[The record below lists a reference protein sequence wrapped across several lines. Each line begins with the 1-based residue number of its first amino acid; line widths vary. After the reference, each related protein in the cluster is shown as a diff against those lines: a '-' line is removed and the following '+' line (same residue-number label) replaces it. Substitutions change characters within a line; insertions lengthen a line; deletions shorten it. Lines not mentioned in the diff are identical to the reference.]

1 MNYTLYLTQASDDR
15 STVYSYA
22 LHNYEGP
29 QASGVFVASG
39 RRRQDT
45 SYCGHIALQRAL
57 RAAAKTEGVISLK
70 VIVDHPLMQPI
81 MFETMGIDE
90 QKYPGLCQ
98 TTNRLLKRFASHELA
113 ASEFVSD
120 DAAWQE
126 VAVLDEALDVLEQN
140 RTIKGRW
147 RTIRDRFFNAYK
159 IIR

>member
-15 STVYSYA
+15 TTVYSYA

-29 QASGVFVASG
+29 QMSGVFVATG
-39 RRRQDT
+39 KRRQDT

-57 RAAAKTEGVISLK
+57 KAAKTEGVISLK

-81 MFETMGIDE
+81 LFETMGINE
-90 QKYPGLCQ
+90 QKYPDLCR

-113 ASEFVSD
+113 ASEFFSD

-126 VAVLDEALDVLEQN
+126 VAVLDEALDALEQN

-147 RTIRDRFFNAYK
+147 RMIRDRFFNTHK
-159 IIR
+159 TIR

>member
-1 MNYTLYLTQASDDR
+1 M
-15 STVYSYA
+15 
-22 LHNYEGP
+22 
-29 QASGVFVASG
+29 
-39 RRRQDT
+39 
-45 SYCGHIALQRAL
+45 

-70 VIVDHPLMQPI
+70 VVVDHPLMQPI

-98 TTNRLLKRFASHELA
+98 TTNRLLKRIASHDLA

-147 RTIRDRFFNAYK
+147 RMIRDRFFNAYK
-159 IIR
+159 TIQ

>member
-1 MNYTLYLTQASDDR
+1 MKYTLYLAQASDDR
-15 STVYSYA
+15 TTVYSYA

-29 QASGVFVASG
+29 KASGVFVASG

-70 VIVDHPLMQPI
+70 VIVDHPLMKPI
-81 MFETMGIDE
+81 MFETLGIDE
-90 QKYPGLCQ
+90 QQYPDLCR
-98 TTNRLLKRFASHELA
+98 TTNRLLKRFASHNLA

-126 VAVLDEALDVLEQN
+126 IAVLDEALDALEQN

-147 RTIRDRFFNAYK
+147 RLMRDRFFNIHK
-159 IIR
+159 TIR